1 MKGNYPN
8 LELIEYQAYIAIKN
22 TQELLKK
29 FEDAKAKQGR
39 FTRLDF
45 VAEVFIQMWG
55 NTCTAFDICPDGSPT
70 IGGCAMTEAYTTVMH
85 ERTTDIYFV
94 FVDNKLCYYV
104 ENANQAF
111 LTDLKEHNIKSLSE
125 AKKVY

>member
-1 MKGNYPN
+1 MKANYPN

-45 VAEVFIQMWG
+45 VAEVFI
-55 NTCTAFDICPDGSPT
+55 I
-70 IGGCAMTEAYTTVMH
+70 
-85 ERTTDIYFV
+85 
-94 FVDNKLCYYV
+94 
-104 ENANQAF
+104 
-111 LTDLKEHNIKSLSE
+111 
-125 AKKVY
+125 

>member
-1 MKGNYPN
+1 MKANYPN

-22 TQELLKK
+22 NEELLKK

-55 NTCTAFDICPDGSPT
+55 NTGTAFDICSDGSPT
-70 IGGCAMTEAYTTVMH
+70 IGGSTMTEAYTTVMH
-85 ERTTDIYFV
+85 ERTTDVYFV

-125 AKKVY
+125 AKKAY

>member
-1 MKGNYPN
+1 MKANYPN

-45 VAEVFIQMWG
+45 EAEVFIQMWG
-55 NTCTAFDICPDGSPT
+55 NTNTAFDVCPDGSPT
-70 IGGCAMTEAYTTVMH
+70 IGGCTMTEAYTTVMY
-85 ERTTDIYFV
+85 ERTTDVYFV
-94 FVDNKLCYYV
+94 FVDNKLCYYI

-125 AKKVY
+125 AKKAY

>member
-1 MKGNYPN
+1 
-8 LELIEYQAYIAIKN
+8 
-22 TQELLKK
+22 
-29 FEDAKAKQGR
+29 
-39 FTRLDF
+39 
-45 VAEVFIQMWG
+45 
-55 NTCTAFDICPDGSPT
+55 
-70 IGGCAMTEAYTTVMH
+70 MTEAYTVVMH
-85 ERTTDIYFV
+85 ERTTDVYFV